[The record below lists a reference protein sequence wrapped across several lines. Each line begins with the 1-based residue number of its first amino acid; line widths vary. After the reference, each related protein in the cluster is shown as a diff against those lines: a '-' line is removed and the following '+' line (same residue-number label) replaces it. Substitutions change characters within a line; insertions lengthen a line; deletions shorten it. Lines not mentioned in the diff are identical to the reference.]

1 MERFSSDLKIE
12 AGRPGAHPGGYM
24 LLATLLNMPLTELP
38 TETSTENAAIE
49 MKNATIAYSIA
60 VAPSSPSC
68 FLKSVTINFLP
79 RHCQ

>member
-1 MERFSSDLKIE
+1 
-12 AGRPGAHPGGYM
+12 
-24 LLATLLNMPLTELP
+24 MPLTEPP

-60 VAPSSPSC
+60 VAPFSPNR
-68 FLKSVTINFLP
+68 LLNTVPMNFLP